1 MDYKSHLEK
10 AKQELASLTT
20 QKAVLEEKVRGLVE
34 SLGLDASKPLEPQ
47 IEALHVE
54 LEQKKAQY
62 VTELDNILKELE
74 ALDA

>member
-10 AKQELASLTT
+10 AKQELAALTT

-34 SLGLDASKPLEPQ
+34 SLGLDGSKPLEPQ
-47 IEALHVE
+47 IEALTSE
-54 LEQKKAQY
+54 LEQKKSQY
-62 VTELDNILKELE
+62 VTELDSILKELE